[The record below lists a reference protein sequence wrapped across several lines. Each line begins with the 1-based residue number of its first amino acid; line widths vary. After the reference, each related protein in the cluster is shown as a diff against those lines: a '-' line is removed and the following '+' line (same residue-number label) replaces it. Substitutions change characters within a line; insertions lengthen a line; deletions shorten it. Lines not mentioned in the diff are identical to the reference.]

1 LCLVLLRI
9 GIKAWKKKE
18 SINESTKTHTWQQII
33 PFHSNKEQ
41 PSPNAKAEIPATI
54 QREKQE
60 QANEFSKERIK
71 IDQLGWT
78 KCQNQFIINPHVKID
93 SNLPRE
99 FKT

>member
-1 LCLVLLRI
+1 M
-9 GIKAWKKKE
+9 AT
-18 SINESTKTHTWQQII
+18 NHTFSQQQE
-33 PFHSNKEQ
+33 EQ

-78 KCQNQFIINPHVKID
+78 K
-93 SNLPRE
+93 
-99 FKT
+99 